1 MHTMRRILRFS
12 LLATLYIIPRKNSR
26 RTASRKGSLFF
37 RRLQAAV
44 EEIACS
50 VVCGQPIAVQ
60 KKVVDF
66 VRKNELLN
74 LGAFLAKT
82 SSKVNGLREI
92 DVAVLVA
99 VNEKHRGFPYS
110 RR

>member
-1 MHTMRRILRFS
+1 MHALRRMLRFS
-12 LLATLYIIPRKNSR
+12 RLDTLFSIPRKNSR
-26 RTASRKGSLFF
+26 RTASRNGSLFF

-74 LGAFLAKT
+74 LDAFLATT

-92 DVAVLVA
+92 DVAVVVSRTETQRGLRA
-99 VNEKHRGFPYS
+99 VDG
-110 RR
+110 